1 MGLGPLSWECCL
13 KAETGASRLASV
25 LVVGIGALRQ
35 GFELQGWERFVCIM
49 NKFDQLKVNLCKDN
63 VKIMFYMAE
72 TSEFVILKFPLKL
85 RKYTDKIV
93 KKTLING
100 KIVLRIVCPSIDIY
114 FC

>member
-1 MGLGPLSWECCL
+1 
-13 KAETGASRLASV
+13 
-25 LVVGIGALRQ
+25 
-35 GFELQGWERFVCIM
+35 M

-72 TSEFVILKFPLKL
+72 TSEFVISKFPLKL

-93 KKTLING
+93 KKKFING
-100 KIVLRIVCPSIDIY
+100 KIVLRIVCPPIDIY

>member
-1 MGLGPLSWECCL
+1 MGLGPLSWEWCF
-13 KAETGASRLASV
+13 KAETGASRVAWV
-25 LVVGIGALRQ
+25 LMVGIGALRQ

-72 TSEFVILKFPLKL
+72 TSEFVISKFPLKL

-93 KKTLING
+93 QR
-100 KIVLRIVCPSIDIY
+100 KIVKGENCT
-114 FC
+114 